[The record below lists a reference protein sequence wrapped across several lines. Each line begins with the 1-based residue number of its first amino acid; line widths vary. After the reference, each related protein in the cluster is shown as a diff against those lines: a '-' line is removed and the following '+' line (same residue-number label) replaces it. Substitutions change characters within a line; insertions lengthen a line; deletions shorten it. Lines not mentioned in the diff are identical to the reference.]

1 MLLKPAIKILFS
13 REEERWWCRPVPF
26 IILLLLLCF
35 FSPPLPPLLL
45 LFCSGIAVQG
55 GVLGCA
61 ATEAEVDDGPDDDLS
76 GSLRPDDTP

>member
-1 MLLKPAIKILFS
+1 MLLKPAMKMLFS

-35 FSPPLPPLLL
+35 FSPLPPLLL
-45 LFCSGIAVQG
+45 LFCRGMAVQG